1 MFGCGCNIVPNQI
14 FQQEVFDMPTFGI
27 QYTIEGSY
35 NDAVYELETVE
46 EALAEW
52 ALMYPDEELGGGGD
66 DTIIIDEVHVD
77 DSYTTLIHEGE

>member
-1 MFGCGCNIVPNQI
+1 
-14 FQQEVFDMPTFGI
+14 MPTFGI

-52 ALMYPDEELGGGGD
+52 ALMYPDEALGGGGD
-66 DTIIIDEVHVD
+66 DTIIIEEVHVD
-77 DSYTTLIHEGE
+77 DSYHHINQVGE